1 MIFIMSRNIQLYG
14 DLDENDIAGASLGE
28 MNVEDLDVKKLQR
41 WLKCRKGASTKGRK
55 NDLIER

>member
-1 MIFIMSRNIQLYG
+1 MSKNVQLYG
-14 DLDENDIAGASLGE
+14 DLYENDIAGASLGE